1 MGHLPTLKT
10 GEWNG
15 GRQLVRLGEGVKTAS
30 SWLQLPAVQT
40 GNLSYTLHFFM
51 LSKFNGLVYLHAPEH
66 THTAPPLSCSMH
78 PRLQEFYETT
88 MQRLRWTVG
97 PQEFRSQLAA
107 LTIGCGA
114 VAMILCRSDLAP
126 PGRNHSL
133 TGAVAPCAPYAWPM
147 CTGRYDRAD
156 TDPTMVLHGLQV
168 FRQAWVA
175 AQAELGFTADNIDI
189 AVPHQVGKK
198 VHRLG
203 AAYCG
208 YDLNKAIAT
217 YPYTG
222 NVGPAS
228 IGIALSIAEKE
239 GRLKEGMRVCL
250 SAFGSGLNCIF
261 AEVMW

>member
-1 MGHLPTLKT
+1 MNPHL
-10 GEWNG
+10 
-15 GRQLVRLGEGVKTAS
+15 QD
-30 SWLQLPAVQT
+30 
-40 GNLSYTLHFFM
+40 
-51 LSKFNGLVYLHAPEH
+51 
-66 THTAPPLSCSMH
+66 
-78 PRLQEFYETT
+78 FYEAT
-88 MQRLRWTVG
+88 MQRLCRTFNL
-97 PQEFRSQLAA
+97 QEFRNQLAG

-114 VAMILCRSDLAP
+114 VATILCRSDLAP
-126 PGRNHSL
+126 PGRNHRL
-133 TGAVAPCAPYAWPM
+133 TGAVARCAPYAWPM
-147 CTGRYDRAD
+147 CTGRYERAN

-168 FRQAWVA
+168 FRQAWEVA
-175 AQAELGFTADNIDI
+175 QQELGLTADNIDV

-203 AAYCG
+203 ATYCG
-208 YDLNKAIAT
+208 FDVNKAIAT

-239 GRLKEGMRVCL
+239 GRVKEGMRVCL